1 MLTQAHSHRGMSYLV
16 KFIADDLGVALVVV
30 PAGNGELQRP
40 EQTVIDL
47 QTDIITGSSLSAQL
61 INISSLTSVCKHAPP
76 GSPVR
81 RSRGPSPLGNHS
93 CRTP

>member
-1 MLTQAHSHRGMSYLV
+1 MSYVV
-16 KFIADDLGVALVVV
+16 KFIADDLGVAPVVV

-47 QTDIITGSSLSAQL
+47 QRQTITSSSLKPLSLSAQA
-61 INISSLTSVCKHAPP
+61 INISSLTPVCKHAPR